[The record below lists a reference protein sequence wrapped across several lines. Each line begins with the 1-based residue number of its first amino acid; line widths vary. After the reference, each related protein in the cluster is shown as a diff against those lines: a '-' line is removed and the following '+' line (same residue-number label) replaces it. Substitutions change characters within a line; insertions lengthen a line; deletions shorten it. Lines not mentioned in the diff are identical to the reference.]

1 MATKRDYYEVLG
13 VDKNASDDE
22 LKKAYRK
29 LARQYHPD
37 VNPGD
42 KEAEEKFKEVNEAYD
57 VLSDSTKR
65 AQYDQFGHDGPGA
78 GFGGAGGFGAGGFGD
93 MGDIFDMFFGGMG
106 GSAQKGP
113 RKGADLRYDL
123 TIDFEEAVFGTEKTI
138 TIPRWD
144 ACDACGGTGAKKGT
158 SPSTCPRCHGTGQV
172 TTMQKTPFGS
182 FQSVKTC
189 PECGGR
195 GSVITDPCPE
205 CGGQGRKRVTRKL
218 EIKVPAGVD
227 TGSRLRMS
235 GEGEAGEQGGPK
247 GDLYIYINV
256 RSHPIF
262 TRDDG
267 DIYMEQEINFAE
279 AALGADIPVPTLE
292 GDVTL
297 TIPAG
302 VQNGAKFRM
311 KGKGVKS
318 VRGYGKGDQYV
329 TIKVVTPKNLT
340 AEQKELFK
348 QLAAMLGPTK
358 AATTKTES
366 RSTQTDDFSEDKK
379 KDNNSGAKNEKG
391 KEKGFFGK
399 IKDVVED
406 LWDDDNT

>member
-1 MATKRDYYEVLG
+1 MLFR
-13 VDKNASDDE
+13 SC
-22 LKKAYRK
+22 
-29 LARQYHPD
+29 PD
-37 VNPGD
+37 
-42 KEAEEKFKEVNEAYD
+42 
-57 VLSDSTKR
+57 
-65 AQYDQFGHDGPGA
+65 
-78 GFGGAGGFGAGGFGD
+78 
-93 MGDIFDMFFGGMG
+93 
-106 GSAQKGP
+106 
-113 RKGADLRYDL
+113 
-123 TIDFEEAVFGTEKTI
+123 
-138 TIPRWD
+138 
-144 ACDACGGTGAKKGT
+144 
-158 SPSTCPRCHGTGQV
+158 
-172 TTMQKTPFGS
+172 
-182 FQSVKTC
+182 
-189 PECGGR
+189 CGGR
-195 GSVITDPCPE
+195 GTIINDPCPD

-218 EIKVPAGVD
+218 EVKVPAGVD

-279 AALGADIPVPTLE
+279 AALGADIQVPTLE
-292 GDVTL
+292 GNVTL

-329 TIKVVTPKNLT
+329 TVKVVTPKNLT
-340 AEQKELFK
+340 AEQKDLFK
-348 QLAAMLGPTK
+348 QLAATLAPAKSSASAKSET
-358 AATTKTES
+358 
-366 RSTQTDDFSEDKK
+366 RSMGADTFADDKK
-379 KDNNSGAKNEKG
+379 KDDSSAKNEKG

-406 LWDDDNT
+406 LWDDDNN